1 MTPTRWQ
8 QIDQLLEAALELP
21 ADERAAFLE
30 NSCNGDATLRR
41 EVEQLLAADE
51 SVEDFLESA
60 PAEAMA
66 EVLDA
71 KLSQSLAGSRVGPYQ
86 IIRELGRGGMGIV
99 CLAERTDQQYRQ
111 QVAIK
116 LLWPGVNQAE
126 IIRRFRRER
135 QILANLHHPNIA
147 QLYDGGTTED
157 GRPYF
162 VMEHVTGQP
171 ITQYCRAR
179 LLSIA
184 ERLTLFQQV
193 CSAVQY
199 AHQNL
204 VIHRDLKP
212 GNILVTEDGA
222 VKLLDFG
229 IAKLLDAERHGL
241 TAQTTTGAL
250 LMTPE
255 YASPEQMRGQPV
267 NTASDVYSLGVVL
280 YQLLTGQ
287 SPYEFKDRSLPE
299 LIRVV
304 CDEEPIP
311 PSRRAGSTDLRGNL
325 RGDLDGI
332 LLTALQKEPERRYQS
347 VQQFHDDIRRHLEG
361 QPVQAQTITLRYR
374 AGKFVRRNKLLVAA
388 TAAVA
393 LALLAGT
400 IVATWQARR
409 ATEQARLNRRLLYA
423 AQMNLAGQAWDAANI
438 TRTEQLVEANLPQPG
453 EEDLRGFEW
462 HYLRRLVRQNLRL
475 TLPHPHEVRAV
486 AYSPDGSM
494 LATGGGDNVAR
505 LWNSATG
512 RLLRELKLHTGQI
525 LSVVFSPDGKTLVT
539 GGEEPRI
546 VFWEVASGKLLW
558 KMYGQDASVLKLTYS
573 PDGQWLASASYAKQI
588 QLFKFASEPVFVF
601 LNGHQSA
608 ISALSFSSDNRWVAS
623 GSDDSSVR
631 IWKIPVRYSPY
642 ITQTCHRSCWPMWA
656 GNGELHIKWD
666 IDGCNADKAT
676 IPPSQPITVLKSHRD
691 RVLTISFSPN
701 GNLLASAGADQ
712 AIKLWDTNNWREAAS
727 LTGHNQMIRAVAF
740 SPDGQTLASGSEDRF
755 VKLWDVATRRELG
768 TIRGHGGKVYS
779 LAFSPDGQTLA
790 TASDDHTVKLWDMT
804 ANSQAFTE
812 LTGHTDEVDVAA
824 FSPDGKII
832 ATAGD
837 DKTIKLW
844 DVAGGQASKTLTGH
858 DFWVQSVAF
867 SPDGTR
873 LASADRHG
881 SVIVWDA
888 ASGNQVL
895 KLKAFQRD
903 ILSVSFS
910 PDGRQLVVAGYDEK
924 SNATTPVYG
933 VRILDSGSGQLRAT
947 LIGHSG
953 MVRSARY
960 SPDGKLLATAGGDQI
975 IKLWNAETGQEL
987 GTLTGHQSEIWKL
1000 AFSPDGRTLA
1010 SGSRDRTVRLWDVA
1024 TGRELSRLDAHSDS
1038 VYSVAFSPD
1047 GRRLASASTDR
1058 TIKLWD
1064 LLTRQELL
1072 TLKGHQGEVYS
1083 VAFSPDGQTLLS
1095 ASGDRT
1101 ARLWRAR

>member
-8 QIDQLLEAALELP
+8 QIDQLLESALELP
-21 ADERAAFLE
+21 ADQRAAFLE
-30 NSCNGDATLRR
+30 SACNGDGTLRR

-71 KLSQSLAGSRVGPYQ
+71 KLASSLVGSRVGPYQ
-86 IIRELGRGGMGIV
+86 ILRELGRGGMGVV

-147 QLYDGGTTED
+147 QLFDGGTTED

-171 ITQYCRAR
+171 ITEYCRAR
-179 LLSIA
+179 QLTIA
-184 ERLTLFQQV
+184 ERLTLFQQF

-212 GNILVTEDGA
+212 GNILVTEDGT

-241 TAQTTTGAL
+241 TAQPTTNAL
-250 LMTPE
+250 MMTPE

-267 NTASDVYSLGVVL
+267 TTASDVYSLGVVL
-280 YQLLTGQ
+280 YELLTGQ
-287 SPYEFKDRSLPE
+287 SPYEFKDRNLPE

-304 CDEEPIP
+304 CDEEPIL
-311 PSRRAGSTDLRGNL
+311 PSRRAGSSNL

-332 LLTALQKEPERRYQS
+332 LLTALQKEPQRRYQS

-388 TAAVA
+388 TAAVV

-438 TRTEQLVEANLPQPG
+438 SRAEQLVEANLPQPG

-486 AYSPDGSM
+486 AFSPDGSM
-494 LATGGGDNVAR
+494 LATGGGDNIAR
-505 LWNSATG
+505 LWDAATG
-512 RLLRELKLHTGQI
+512 SLLKELKTHTQR
-525 LSVVFSPDGKTLVT
+525 VNAVTFSYDGKTLAT
-539 GGEEPRI
+539 GSDDNLIGL
-546 VFWEVASGKLLW
+546 WEVTSGKLLRR
-558 KMYGQDASVLKLTYS
+558 MVGQDDDVLKLAFS
-573 PDGQWLASASYAKQI
+573 PDGQWLASSTHAPWI
-588 QLFKFASEPVFVF
+588 DVFKLSTETVFIP
-601 LNGHQSA
+601 LNGHRST
-608 ISALSFSSDNRWVAS
+608 ISGLSLSPDGRWIAS
-623 GSDDSSVR
+623 GSDDSLVK
-631 IWKIPVRYSPY
+631 IWNVPVNYLPG
-642 ITQTCHRSCWPMWA
+642 ITQRCYRSWWPMAPGDGIWRMQS
-656 GNGELHIKWD
+656 D
-666 IDGCNADKAT
+666 IDNCYNVQA
-676 IPPSQPITVLKSHRD
+676 IPAPSRELTVLKSHRD
-691 RVLTISFSPN
+691 RILAVAFAPD
-701 GNLLASAGADQ
+701 GKLLASAGADQ
-712 AIKLWDTNNWREAAS
+712 TIKLWDTTNWREVAS
-727 LTGHNQMIRAVAF
+727 LTGHSQMIRAVAF
-740 SPDGQTLASGSEDRF
+740 SPDGKTLVSGSEDRF
-755 VKLWDVATRRELG
+755 VKLWDVAARRELS

-804 ANSQAFTE
+804 ANTQAFTE

-844 DVAGGQASKTLTGH
+844 DAASGQALKTLTGH
-858 DFWVQSVAF
+858 ISWVQSQAF
-867 SPDGTR
+867 SPDGKR
-873 LASADRHG
+873 LASADRKG
-881 SVIVWDA
+881 NLIFWDT
-888 ASGNQVL
+888 ASGNQL
-895 KLKAFQRD
+895 LNLQAFQQD
-903 ILSVSFS
+903 VFSVAFS
-910 PDGRQLVVAGYDEK
+910 PNGQHLVVAGLDDLQKTNELRFGIR
-924 SNATTPVYG
+924 V
-933 VRILDSGSGQLRAT
+933 LDSISGQLRASI
-947 LIGHSG
+947 IGHKDRL
-953 MVRSARY
+953 RSVTY
-960 SPDGKLLATAGGDQI
+960 SPDGKLLATAGGDQL
-975 IKLWNAETGQEL
+975 IKIWNAETGQEL
-987 GTLTGHQSEIWKL
+987 GTLAGHQGEIWKL

-1010 SGSRDRTVRLWDVA
+1010 SGSRDRTIRFWDVA

-1064 LLTRQELL
+1064 VATRQELL
-1072 TLKGHQGEVYS
+1072 TLRGHQGEVYS

-1101 ARLWRAR
+1101 ARLWRAK

>member
-21 ADERAAFLE
+21 ADQRAAFLE
-30 NSCNGDATLRR
+30 SSCNGDVTLRR
-41 EVEQLLAADE
+41 EVEQLLAVDE
-51 SVEDFLESA
+51 NVEDFLEAA

-71 KLSQSLAGSRVGPYQ
+71 KLASSLVGSRVGPYQ
-86 IIRELGRGGMGIV
+86 ILRELGRGGMGIV

-147 QLYDGGTTED
+147 QLFDGGTTED

-162 VMEHVTGQP
+162 VMEHVTGKP
-171 ITQYCRAR
+171 ITEYCRAR
-179 LLSIA
+179 QLTIA

-212 GNILVTEDGA
+212 GNILVTEDGT

-229 IAKLLDAERHGL
+229 IAKLLDPERHGL
-241 TAQTTTGAL
+241 TAQPTTNAL
-250 LMTPE
+250 MMTPE

-267 NTASDVYSLGVVL
+267 STASDVYSLGVVL
-280 YQLLTGQ
+280 YELLTGQ

-304 CDEEPIP
+304 CEQEPIP
-311 PSRRAGSTDLRGNL
+311 PSRRAGSSKL
-325 RGDLDGI
+325 RGDVDGI

-347 VQQFHDDIRRHLEG
+347 VEQFRDDIRRHLDG
-361 QPVQAQTITLRYR
+361 QPIQAQTITLRYR

-388 TAAVA
+388 VTAVV

-409 ATEQARLNRRLLYA
+409 ATEQARLNRHLLFA
-423 AQMNLAGQAWDAANI
+423 AQMNLAGQAWDAANVA
-438 TRTEQLVEANLPQPG
+438 RAEQLVEANLPQDG

-475 TLPHPHEVRAV
+475 SLPHPHEVWGV
-486 AYSPDGSM
+486 AFSPDGSM

-505 LWNSATG
+505 LWDAATG
-512 RLLRELKLHTGQI
+512 RLLRELKLHSQKINT
-525 LSVVFSPDGKTLVT
+525 VAFSPDGKTLAT
-539 GGEEPRI
+539 GADDRLIGL
-546 VFWEVASGKLLW
+546 WEVESGKLLT
-558 KMYGQDASVLKLTYS
+558 KMIGSDDAVLKLEFS
-573 PDGQWLASASYAKQI
+573 PNGQWLASSTHSGVADV
-588 QLFKFASEPVFVF
+588 FKLEPEPVFVP
-601 LNGHQSA
+601 LNGHQTT
-608 ISALSFSSDNRWVAS
+608 ISGLAFSSDGRWLAS
-623 GSDDSSVR
+623 GSDDSLVKVWR
-631 IWKIPVRYSPY
+631 VPINYLPG
-642 ITQTCHRSCWPMWA
+642 ITQRCYRSWWPMVKTEE
-656 GNGELHIKWD
+656 GVLKLDVN
-666 IDGCNADKAT
+666 IDGCYNVSAKPVPSRELAT
-676 IPPSQPITVLKSHRD
+676 LKSHRD
-691 RVLTISFSPN
+691 RVLAVAFVPA
-701 GNLLASAGADQ
+701 GKLLASAGDDLT
-712 AIKLWDTNNWREAAS
+712 IKLWDTTNWREVAS
-727 LTGHNQMIRAVAF
+727 LTGHSQMIRAVAF

-755 VKLWDVATRRELG
+755 VKLWDVGTRRELS

-779 LAFSPDGQTLA
+779 LAFSPDGRTLA

-804 ANSQAFTE
+804 TDAQAFTE
-812 LTGHTDEVDVAA
+812 LTGHTDEVDAAA
-824 FSPDGKII
+824 FSPDGKL
-832 ATAGD
+832 AVTAGD

-844 DVAGGQASKTLTGH
+844 DVASGRALKTLTGH

-873 LASADRHG
+873 LASADRNGH
-881 SVIVWDA
+881 IIFWDT
-888 ASGNQVL
+888 ASGNQLL
-895 KLKAFQRD
+895 KLQAFQKD
-903 ILSVSFS
+903 VFSVTFS
-910 PDGRQLVVAGYDEK
+910 PNGQHLVVAGLDDLKKTDELLF
-924 SNATTPVYG
+924 G
-933 VRILDSGSGQLRAT
+933 IRILDSISGQLRASI
-947 LIGHSG
+947 IGHKDRL
-953 MVRSARY
+953 RSVAY
-960 SPDGKLLATAGGDQI
+960 SPDGKLLATGGGDQL
-975 IKLWNAETGQEL
+975 IKIWNAETGQEL
-987 GTLTGHQSEIWKL
+987 ATLAGHQGDVWSL

-1010 SGSRDRTVRLWDVA
+1010 SGSRDRTVRLWDVT

-1064 LLTRQELL
+1064 VLTRQELL
-1072 TLKGHQGEVYS
+1072 TLRGHQGEVYS

-1095 ASGDRT
+1095 GSGDRT
-1101 ARLWRAR
+1101 ARLWRAK